1 LKDWIKYGL
10 ANATIGFIIGL
21 FLTFFASGNSYY
33 VLSITAPLASFIVGG
48 LFWQLMVRNIR
59 DTSQIVIVGLLTGTI
74 AHYITFILLNI
85 GLNICY
91 WLTGGCTD
99 PLGGPPP
106 SIWFMLGG
114 AFPLSCFSLL
124 FCGWITVPCSIL
136 IGLILQRT
144 KNNKKT

>member
-1 LKDWIKYGL
+1 
-10 ANATIGFIIGL
+10 
-21 FLTFFASGNSYY
+21 
-33 VLSITAPLASFIVGG
+33 
-48 LFWQLMVRNIR
+48 MVRNIR

-99 PLGGPPP
+99 SLGGPPP

-144 KNNKKT
+144 KNNKTTKKHKVVLKLGMINTCIMPYTLLAYKQKNEFIILHYKPV